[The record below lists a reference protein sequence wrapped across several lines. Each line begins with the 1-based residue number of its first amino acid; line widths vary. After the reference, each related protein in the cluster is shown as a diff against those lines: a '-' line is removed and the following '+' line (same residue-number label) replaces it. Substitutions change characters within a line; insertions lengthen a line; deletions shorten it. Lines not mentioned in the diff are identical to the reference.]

1 MMRFLDEQHEAMRE
15 RTARDASFNMLV
27 HLVYRT
33 LESGEAS
40 IQDWRD
46 AVNYGATEYH
56 LRHIGPLLFPR
67 RESDDR

>member
-1 MMRFLDEQHEAMRE
+1 MARFLNEQHEQARE
-15 RTARDASFNMLV
+15 RALRDAHFNMLV
-27 HLVYRT
+27 HLVYRS

-56 LRHIGPLLFPR
+56 LRHIGPIV
-67 RESDDR
+67 